1 MTAAVLLRRRR
12 AVTAGSGSRSA
23 RLSRS
28 TPAGR
33 RRPALRHGPGAGGRT
48 TRARRA
54 RLAPIVA
61 AGLVLALAGADP
73 GVSTAGQSDSA
84 LVTLPA
90 PGSPLVTLRIGFRT
104 GSVDDPAG
112 KNGLNAL
119 TALTMGRGGTEAMT
133 YEAITEALYPWSASI
148 RAQFDKEMTVIVGEV
163 HRDHLDP
170 FFEILRDLVTAP
182 RFDPSDF
189 ERNRDFLTN
198 TVVSTLRGSDDEE
211 LGKEALNA
219 LLYAGHPYAAPAVG
233 TEQGLAALTLDDVRA
248 FHREHYTRSRV
259 LAGVAGGY
267 PAGFAER
274 VERELLDR
282 LPPTGGPGP
291 AALPAPRALDGVELL
306 LVDKD
311 AIATAIS
318 IGFPI
323 DLTRAGDDFYALMVA
338 NSYFG
343 EHRTFNGLLMN
354 KMRGQRGLNYGDYS
368 YIEHFVQDGGS
379 RLPVPN
385 IPRRQ
390 QFFSIWI
397 RPVPHHNAHF
407 ALRQALRELRVL
419 VDEGLGDADFEATR
433 EFLVNYSKL
442 YVQTSEPPSRLPH
455 GLGGVRRGVLHRRDP
470 APAARADRRRRQRR
484 DPAPPAGR
492 RSRGRRR
499 HPRRRRVP
507 RPPARERAVAAHL
520 QRRGDR
526 RDPRRGRTDR
536 GVRDRGQSREG
547 AGGPG
552 RRRCSARCPWRP
564 GPISET
570 EISPPEAELSA
581 AQTRQRKGRRRARSA
596 AHATDHRPD
605 LRPADSR
612 RQAQAAP
619 PRMGRRPVAP
629 PPRRRAAAALFM
641 PPCPIPSRPPP
652 CSLAPPPR
660 WRSSTP

>member
-1 MTAAVLLRRRR
+1 MTAAAPLRHRR
-12 AVTAGSGSRSA
+12 AINTGSGSRSA
-23 RLSRS
+23 RLSRR
-28 TPAGR
+28 TPACR
-33 RRPALRHGPGAGGRT
+33 RRPPLRHGPGADGRT
-48 TRARRA
+48 TRTRRA
-54 RLAPIVA
+54 HLAPLVA

-133 YEAITEALYPWSASI
+133 YQAITEALYPWSASI

-170 FFEILRDLVTAP
+170 FFDIVRDLVVAP
-182 RFDPSDF
+182 RFDPADF

-198 TVVSTLRGSDDEE
+198 TVVSTLRGSNDEE

-233 TEQGLAALTLDDVRA
+233 TEEGLAALTLDDVRT
-248 FHREHYTRSRV
+248 FHRERYTRARV

-267 PAGFAER
+267 PDGFAER

-282 LPPTGGPGP
+282 LPAGGPEP
-291 AALPAPRALDGVELL
+291 AALPAPRTPDGVELL

-323 DLTRAGDDFYALMVA
+323 DLTRADDDFYALMVA

-419 VDEGLGDADFEATR
+419 VDDGLSEADFEATR

-442 YVQTSEPPSRLPH
+442 YVQTSSRRLGYHMDSAAYGAAYFIDEIQRRLP
-455 GLGGVRRGVLHRRDP
+455 GLTVDDVNAAIRRHLQADDLAVAVVTRDAAAFRDRLLANEPSPPTYNAAVTDAIRAEDALIEAFEVAVNPESVRVVPVEEMFREVSP
-470 APAARADRRRRQRR
+470 AP
-484 DPAPPAGR
+484 
-492 RSRGRRR
+492 
-499 HPRRRRVP
+499 
-507 RPPARERAVAAHL
+507 
-520 QRRGDR
+520 
-526 RDPRRGRTDR
+526 RTD
-536 GVRDRGQSREG
+536 Q
-547 AGGPG
+547 
-552 RRRCSARCPWRP
+552 
-564 GPISET
+564 
-570 EISPPEAELSA
+570 
-581 AQTRQRKGRRRARSA
+581 
-596 AHATDHRPD
+596 
-605 LRPADSR
+605 
-612 RQAQAAP
+612 
-619 PRMGRRPVAP
+619 
-629 PPRRRAAAALFM
+629 
-641 PPCPIPSRPPP
+641 
-652 CSLAPPPR
+652 
-660 WRSSTP
+660 

>member
-1 MTAAVLLRRRR
+1 MTAAALPRRQPTIAGAGPGSQSARRSQSAAGARRHPAPNATLRRR
-12 AVTAGSGSRSA
+12 V
-23 RLSRS
+23 
-28 TPAGR
+28 
-33 RRPALRHGPGAGGRT
+33 RPAA
-48 TRARRA
+48 
-54 RLAPIVA
+54 LAA
-61 AGLVLALAGADP
+61 AVLVLATSGAVP
-73 GVSTAGQSDSA
+73 GVTAAGQPGAA

-90 PGSPLVTLRIGFRT
+90 PDSPLVTLRIGFRT

-133 YEAITEALYPWSASI
+133 YAAITEALYPWSAAI

-170 FFEILRDLVTAP
+170 FFDIVRDLVVAP
-182 RFDPSDF
+182 RFDPADF

-198 TVVSTLRGSDDEE
+198 TVVSTLRGSNDEE

-233 TEQGLAALTLDDVRA
+233 TERGLAALTLDDVRA
-248 FHREHYTRSRV
+248 FHRGHYTRARA
-259 LAGVAGGY
+259 LAGIAGGY

-282 LPPTGGPGP
+282 LPAGGAGPTE
-291 AALPAPRALDGVELL
+291 LPAPRALDGVELL
-306 LVDKD
+306 VVDKD

-323 DLTRAGDDFYALMVA
+323 DATRADDDFYALLVA

-368 YIEHFVQDGGS
+368 YIEHFAQDGGS

-419 VDEGLGDADFEATR
+419 VEDGLSEADFEATR

-442 YVQTSEPPSRLPH
+442 YVQTGSRRLGYHMDSAAYGAAYFIDEIQRRLPE
-455 GLGGVRRGVLHRRDP
+455 LTVDDVNAAVRRHLQ
-470 APAARADRRRRQRR
+470 AD
-484 DPAPPAGR
+484 DL
-492 RSRGRRR
+492 
-499 HPRRRRVP
+499 
-507 RPPARERAVAAHL
+507 AVAVVTRDAAAF
-520 QRRGDR
+520 RDR
-526 RDPRRGRTDR
+526 LLANEPSPPTYNTAVTEAIRAEDALIEAFEVAVNPDRARVVPVGEMFREVEPASRTD
-536 GVRDRGQSREG
+536 Q
-547 AGGPG
+547 
-552 RRRCSARCPWRP
+552 
-564 GPISET
+564 
-570 EISPPEAELSA
+570 
-581 AQTRQRKGRRRARSA
+581 
-596 AHATDHRPD
+596 
-605 LRPADSR
+605 
-612 RQAQAAP
+612 
-619 PRMGRRPVAP
+619 
-629 PPRRRAAAALFM
+629 
-641 PPCPIPSRPPP
+641 
-652 CSLAPPPR
+652 
-660 WRSSTP
+660 

>member
-48 TRARRA
+48 TRARRV
-54 RLAPIVA
+54 RLAWLVA

-73 GVSTAGQSDSA
+73 GVSTAGQSDPT

-90 PGSPLVTLRIGFRT
+90 PGSPLVTLRIGFRN

-119 TALTMGRGGTEAMT
+119 TALTIGRGGTEAMT

-419 VDEGLGDADFEATR
+419 VDDGLSEADFEATR

-442 YVQTSEPPSRLPH
+442 YVQTASRRLGYHMDSVAYGAGYFIDEIQRRLPE
-455 GLGGVRRGVLHRRDP
+455 LTVDDVN
-470 APAARADRRRRQRR
+470 AAI
-484 DPAPPAGR
+484 
-492 RSRGRRR
+492 RR
-499 HPRRRRVP
+499 HLQ
-507 RPPARERAVAAHL
+507 ADDLAVAVVTRDAAAF
-520 QRRGDR
+520 RDR
-526 RDPRRGRTDR
+526 LLANEPSPPTYNAAVTDAIRAEDALIEAFDIAVNPERVQVVPVEEMFREVSPASRTD
-536 GVRDRGQSREG
+536 Q
-547 AGGPG
+547 
-552 RRRCSARCPWRP
+552 
-564 GPISET
+564 
-570 EISPPEAELSA
+570 
-581 AQTRQRKGRRRARSA
+581 
-596 AHATDHRPD
+596 
-605 LRPADSR
+605 
-612 RQAQAAP
+612 
-619 PRMGRRPVAP
+619 
-629 PPRRRAAAALFM
+629 
-641 PPCPIPSRPPP
+641 
-652 CSLAPPPR
+652 
-660 WRSSTP
+660 

>member
-1 MTAAVLLRRRR
+1 MTALN
-12 AVTAGSGSRSA
+12 
-23 RLSRS
+23 
-28 TPAGR
+28 
-33 RRPALRHGPGAGGRT
+33 PGAGTGDGT
-48 TRARRA
+48 A
-54 RLAPIVA
+54 RLRRVRPA
-61 AGLVLALAGADP
+61 ALATAALVLVMAGAGT
-73 GVSTAGQSDSA
+73 GVATAGQPGAA

-119 TALTMGRGGTEAMT
+119 TALTMGRGGTESMT

-170 FFEILRDLVTAP
+170 FFDIVRDLVVAP
-182 RFDPSDF
+182 RFDAADF

-198 TVVSTLRGSDDEE
+198 TVVSTLRGSNDEE

-233 TEQGLAALTLDDVRA
+233 TEHGLAALTLDDVRA
-248 FHREHYTRSRV
+248 FHRGHYTRARV
-259 LAGVAGGY
+259 LAGIAGGY

-282 LPPTGGPGP
+282 LPAGGAEP
-291 AALPAPRALDGVELL
+291 AALPTPRALDGVELL

-323 DLTRAGDDFYALMVA
+323 DATRADDDFYALLVA

-419 VDEGLGDADFEATR
+419 VEDGLSEADFEATR

-442 YVQTSEPPSRLPH
+442 YVQTGSRRLGYHMDSAAYGAAYFIDEIQRRLPE
-455 GLGGVRRGVLHRRDP
+455 LTVDDVNAAVRRHLQADDLAVAVVTRD
-470 APAARADRRRRQRR
+470 AAAFRDRLLANA
-484 DPAPPAGR
+484 PAPPNYNTAVTEAIR
-492 RSRGRRR
+492 AEDALIEAFEIAVN
-499 HPRRRRVP
+499 PDRVRVVP
-507 RPPARERAVAAHL
+507 VEEMFREVSAA
-520 QRRGDR
+520 
-526 RDPRRGRTDR
+526 PRTD
-536 GVRDRGQSREG
+536 Q
-547 AGGPG
+547 
-552 RRRCSARCPWRP
+552 
-564 GPISET
+564 
-570 EISPPEAELSA
+570 
-581 AQTRQRKGRRRARSA
+581 
-596 AHATDHRPD
+596 
-605 LRPADSR
+605 
-612 RQAQAAP
+612 
-619 PRMGRRPVAP
+619 
-629 PPRRRAAAALFM
+629 
-641 PPCPIPSRPPP
+641 
-652 CSLAPPPR
+652 
-660 WRSSTP
+660 